1 MNLSEYLFL
10 NKQKELNDF
19 RKAEKLVMEELQNE
33 NLTVDMDDFNLLIT
47 AALFISKDTEQVTKY
62 VQDNVEHQNLS
73 VLKNLENENGIE
85 ESVARLYIKE
95 VLKTVLKQG

>member
-47 AALFISKDTEQVTKY
+47 AALFISKDVEQVTKY

>member
-47 AALFISKDTEQVTKY
+47 AALFISKDAEQVTKY